1 MSITLQQELSQ
12 LTAAEKLLLVE
23 DIWDEIAK
31 EAGIQHLPL
40 PDSQRIELDRRY
52 ADFLT
57 NPEEGSSWEDVK
69 RRLLSK

>member
-23 DIWDEIAK
+23 DIWDEIAQDS
-31 EAGIQHLPL
+31 GIQHLPL
-40 PDSQRIELDRRY
+40 PESQKVEPDRRY
-52 ADFLT
+52 SDFLA